1 MDPRQL
7 ITLMAVIEKLKC
19 NTRHSWTSTGRHES
33 VAEHCWRLTV
43 LALLVMGEF
52 PDMDAQKVLTMCLIH
67 DFGEAITG
75 DIPSFDKTKEHEA
88 NEEQAITQLLA
99 LLPPDMAK
107 NYQALFDEM
116 AALQTPEARLVKAL
130 DKLEVLL
137 AHNEAPLSTWIP
149 KEYTLNLSYGQE
161 NVAFS
166 NYLTA
171 LREEIRKDSEK
182 KIQGAEAWN

>member
-1 MDPRQL
+1 MIRYQRKTG
-7 ITLMAVIEKLKC
+7 I
-19 NTRHSWTSTGRHES
+19 RHVQQAQHGAQNKDKGPQGGNHPSGPTCT
-33 VAEHCWRLTV
+33 VAPEHT
-43 LALLVMGEF
+43 
-52 PDMDAQKVLTMCLIH
+52 
-67 DFGEAITG
+67 
-75 DIPSFDKTKEHEA
+75 EA

-107 NYQALFDEM
+107 NYRALFDEM